1 MAKKSSKSTAKK
13 VEKAANKHPKLIAA
27 LAVIVAIIIVAAVI
41 LYCVKPDIYH
51 KFIGVGDHT
60 WSEWEVKT
68 EATCGKKGLR
78 SHICTVCGEE
88 EEEIIPATGSHN
100 FGDDDICLVCGY
112 DKNFFGTETEV
123 SQAEFS
129 IHIIDLGKN
138 AGDSI
143 YIKAGENDILIDAG
157 STASSATLICQYLNR
172 YVTDGKLEYVI
183 ATHADKDHI
192 AAFAGNVSGSTR
204 TGVLY
209 EYKVDTLIKF
219 DNVEEKKVGNADN
232 PKTEYGKFMAAVKYA
247 QTQGTTVYT
256 ASQCYDEQ
264 NGAKRQY
271 WLDSEH
277 TLSMN
282 ILYNYYYYNVS
293 GDENN
298 HSVVTLFTK
307 ETETGKFNY
316 LFTGDLEKDGESKMV
331 DYYNS
336 VPADKQT
343 EYNVLPEVDFYKAGH
358 HGSGTSSTEKLL
370 NVIKPKYIAIS
381 CCAGSPEYTKNNLN
395 TFPYQA
401 SLDNMLKH
409 TEKIYCTGMAT
420 NLPKLQDGQFASDK
434 YDYVPMNGNIV
445 FLFNTRTN
453 AAGESTGNIKLW
465 CSNSFDTLI
474 QTEWFKNYR
483 TYNQG

>member
-1 MAKKSSKSTAKK
+1 MAKNKAKRAAKK
-13 VEKAANKHPKLIAA
+13 HPVLLIVLIAIV
-27 LAVIVAIIIVAAVI
+27 VIVVAVLVT
-41 LYCVKPDIYH
+41 LYFVKPEIYH
-51 KFIGVGDHT
+51 KLLGVGDHS
-60 WSEWEVKT
+60 WSEWTVQT
-68 EATCGKKGLR
+68 EATCNKDGLR
-78 SHICTVCGEE
+78 SHTCTVCGEE
-88 EEEIIPATGSHN
+88 QEEVIAATGNHDYDEE
-100 FGDDDICLVCGY
+100 GICKLCGF
-112 DKNFFGTETEV
+112 DKNFYGTEADV
-123 SQAEFS
+123 KQSEFS

-157 STASSATLICQYLNR
+157 ATASSASIICEYLNG

-192 AAFAGNVSGSTR
+192 AAFAGSVSGGTG

-209 EYKVDTLIKF
+209 NFKVDTLIKF
-219 DNVEEKKVGNADN
+219 DNVDKDKTGKEDN

-247 QTQGTTVYT
+247 KSQGTTVYT
-256 ASQCYDEQ
+256 AGQCYDQ
-264 NGAKRQY
+264 TGGAARQY

-298 HSVVTLFTK
+298 HSVVTLFTQT
-307 ETETGKFNY
+307 TETDKFNY
-316 LFTGDLEKDGESKMV
+316 LFTGDLEKDGESKLV
-331 DYYNS
+331 DWYSDPANS
-336 VPADKQT
+336 KT
-343 EYNVLPEVDFYKAGH
+343 EYDVLPKVDLYKAGH

-381 CCAGSPEYTKNNLN
+381 CCAGSPEYTSTNAN

-409 TEKIYCTGMAT
+409 TDKIYCTGQAI
-420 NLPKLQDGQFASDK
+420 NLPELKDGKFVENK
-434 YDYVPMNGNIV
+434 WDYKPLNGNIV
-445 FLFNTRTN
+445 FFFTARQNSQGKT
-453 AAGESTGNIKLW
+453 TGNIKLW
-465 CSNSFDTLI
+465 CSNSFETLPE
-474 QTEWFKNYR
+474 TEWFNQYR
-483 TYNQG
+483 SWNRDNG